1 MNYKHICVIDAE
13 NLYKALVLALLVQTS
28 RDQEEEWQ
36 VQRYTLAEGEQLLD
50 AAPPVLRPHGGAAG
64 FVSPRWD
71 SGASAWV
78 EAATEEEI
86 AAWEA
91 AHPDPNARTLE
102 EEKAARIAQSKADL
116 DAYLL
121 AHPLTWTDGNQ
132 YAITR
137 EKQQQLTAKILSATL
152 AAQTATPYALTW
164 NATGQACAPWTLENL
179 AALAFAIDARVTA
192 LVSYQQAREV
202 AMREASTMEE
212 LNAIEVDY
220 DTVQ

>member
-1 MNYKHICVIDAE
+1 MDYRYACVIDANSIYQDLVMLHWGRE
-13 NLYKALVLALLVQTS
+13 NPAQT
-28 RDQEEEWQ
+28 QGWQ
-36 VQRYTLAEGEQLLD
+36 VQGYTLAAGEQLLD

-164 NATGQACAPWTLENL
+164 NATGAACIPWTLENL
-179 AALAFAIDARVTA
+179 SALAFAIDARVTA

-202 AMREASTMEE
+202 AMQAAATAEA
-212 LNAIEVDY
+212 LAAIEVDY
-220 DTVQ
+220 DAVE

>member
-1 MNYKHICVIDAE
+1 MDYRYACVIDANSIYQDLVMLHWGRE
-13 NLYKALVLALLVQTS
+13 NPAQT
-28 RDQEEEWQ
+28 QGWQ
-36 VQRYTLAEGEQLLD
+36 VQGYTLAAGEQLLD
-50 AAPPVLRPHGGAAG
+50 AAPPVLRPHAGAAG

-71 SGASAWV
+71 SGTSAWV

-86 AAWEA
+86 AAWEL

-164 NATGQACAPWTLENL
+164 NATGQECAPWTLENL

-202 AMREASTMEE
+202 AMQAAATAEA
-212 LNAIEVDY
+212 LAAIEVDY
-220 DTVQ
+220 DAVE

>member
-28 RDQEEEWQ
+28 RDQEEAWQ

-50 AAPPVLRPHGGAAG
+50 AAPPVLRPHAGAAG
-64 FVSPRWD
+64 FVSPKWD
-71 SGASAWV
+71 SGTSAWV

-86 AAWEA
+86 AAWEL

-192 LVSYQQAREV
+192 LVSYQQAKEV
-202 AMREASTMEE
+202 AMQAAATAEA
-212 LNAIEVDY
+212 LAAIEVDY
-220 DTVQ
+220 DAVE

>member
-1 MNYKHICVIDAE
+1 MDYRYACVIDANSIYQDLVMLHWGRE
-13 NLYKALVLALLVQTS
+13 NPAQT
-28 RDQEEEWQ
+28 QGWQ
-36 VQRYTLAEGEQLLD
+36 VQGYTLAAGEQLLD
-50 AAPPVLRPHGGAAG
+50 AAPPVLRPHAGAAG

-71 SGASAWV
+71 SGTSAWV

-192 LVSYQQAREV
+192 LVSYQQAKEV
-202 AMREASTMEE
+202 AMQAAATAEA
-212 LNAIEVDY
+212 LAAIEVDY
-220 DTVQ
+220 DAVE

>member
-1 MNYKHICVIDAE
+1 MDYRYACVIDANSIYQDLVMLHWGRE
-13 NLYKALVLALLVQTS
+13 NPAQT
-28 RDQEEEWQ
+28 QGWQ
-36 VQRYTLAEGEQLLD
+36 VQGYTLAEGEQLLD
-50 AAPPVLRPHGGAAG
+50 AAPPVLRPHAGAAG
-64 FVSPRWD
+64 FVSPKWD
-71 SGASAWV
+71 SGTSAWV

-86 AAWEA
+86 AAWEL

-121 AHPLTWTDGNQ
+121 AHPLAWTDGNQ

-179 AALAFAIDARVTA
+179 AALAIAIDARVTA
-192 LVSYQQAREV
+192 LVSYQQAKEV
-202 AMREASTMEE
+202 AMQAAATAEA
-212 LNAIEVDY
+212 LAAIEVDY
-220 DTVQ
+220 DAVE